1 MKCTIV
7 HEQGFI
13 AQEIR
18 YHNQAVNTYNQ
29 VISQMIA
36 RINRSSGFQKE
47 QLIAVMIRQISLR
60 LESKR
65 ELERLTRQL

>member
-7 HEQGFI
+7 HEQ
-13 AQEIR
+13 IR
-18 YHNQAVNTYNQ
+18 YHNQAVNTYSQ
-29 VISQMIA
+29 VINQLKT